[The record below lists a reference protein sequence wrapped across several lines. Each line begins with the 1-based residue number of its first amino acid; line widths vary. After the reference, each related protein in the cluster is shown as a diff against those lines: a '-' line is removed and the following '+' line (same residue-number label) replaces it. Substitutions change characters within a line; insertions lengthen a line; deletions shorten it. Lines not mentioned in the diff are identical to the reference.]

1 MENDVISF
9 QARFNGVPHSLLIPV
24 ANVIAIYAREN
35 GQGMAFEP
43 EQGEDAGLMEVADDD
58 LPETAEPLDDT
69 AEGPRGEPSGKPRGG
84 HLKVVK

>member
-1 MENDVISF
+1 
-9 QARFNGVPHSLLIPV
+9 
-24 ANVIAIYAREN
+24 
-35 GQGMAFEP
+35 MAFEP

-69 AEGPRGEPSGKPRGG
+69 AEPLDDTAEPLDDTAEGPRGEPSGKPRGG